1 MAPRSNK
8 VLLYAVHEMMNRL
21 TQTISPTFPN
31 RSFWNAKEFS
41 ISSLMR
47 SLI

>member
-8 VLLYAVHEMMNRL
+8 LLLYAVHEMMNRL
-21 TQTISPTFPN
+21 TQTLSPTLPN
-31 RSFWNAKEFS
+31 RSLWNAKEFS

-47 SLI
+47 SLM